1 MTRKIKINEM
11 NYLYEDIQAVKK
23 YYPNIPDDIFMELIA
38 LDPTYTG
45 KNSVGKYG
53 KWILNIYNK
62 GKITEEDFPEI
73 KKILEQFTIYKNRIA
88 NKDLNSY
95 KSVEE
100 LSDAL
105 AAVVDDDSML
115 SDRQKLRFRKNVKS
129 GKIKTSAEDDYD
141 IVLDTPNF
149 IVYVPNT
156 HEASMKLGKGTEWC
170 TAHEN
175 PDWYNNYTRKGK
187 LYIVKNKKTGERWQY
202 SDSTKDFL
210 NDEDDSFDVIELMKQ
225 DKQLSKFFEKFLN
238 VDFYSFDGTFVYD
251 GEKVPE
257 TLRNYVTA
265 VVIPDGV
272 TSIGKSAFDG
282 CCLLTSVE
290 IPDSV
295 ESIGVAAF
303 AYCESLTS
311 VIIPDSVTSIGNSAF
326 KGCESLTSVNIPNSV
341 TDIGDRA
348 FRECVVLRSVDIGN
362 GVKSIGISAFA
373 YCKNL
378 KSVTI
383 PNSVK
388 SIGDSAF
395 IYCDSLA
402 SITIPDSVISIG
414 AYAFSQCTSLAS
426 VEIPDGVTYIGDFA
440 FDSCKNLKSITIPD
454 SVTSIGVYS
463 FDGCGLLTVYTDN
476 KKVKAYCSNYNIKC
490 EPMSKAKTESLNK
503 RQIKLTIAEDTC
515 CVPAKTSYIEDG
527 FDKNG
532 IYYFGKK
539 PTLPKSWR
547 DVQNKKKRKV
557 ANEMIK
563 LRESNNM
570 HDEYLFVTS
579 KQVQDSDG
587 FWTDY
592 TMYAHIQV
600 PTDVWYNLLRNEMFS
615 MADIPDE
622 YITEYVFV
630 FGDNDMYDPNDGM
643 TSFDWECDS
652 EKEAWDW
659 FQDYTGFGDEDDL

>member
-1 MTRKIKINEM
+1 MVISLKLKINEM
-11 NYLYEDIQAVKK
+11 DYLYEDIQAVKK

-38 LDPTYTG
+38 LDPTFTG

-73 KKILEQFTIYKNRIA
+73 KKILGQFTIYKNRIA

-170 TAHEN
+170 TTHEN
-175 PDWYNNYTRKGK
+175 PDWYNKYTENDGK
-187 LYIVKNKKTGERWQY
+187 LYIIKNKKTGERWQY
-202 SDSTKDFL
+202 SDATGDFL
-210 NDEDDSFDVIELMKQ
+210 DSNDDTFNVAKLMKQ
-225 DKQLSKFFEKFLN
+225 DEQLSKFFEKFLK
-238 VDFYSFDGTFVYD
+238 VDFYNFDGTFVYD
-251 GEKVPE
+251 GKRVPKNI
-257 TLRNYVTA
+257 RHYVTT
-265 VVIPDGV
+265 VNIPYGV
-272 TSIGKSAFDG
+272 TSIGAYAFSH
-282 CCLLTSVE
+282 CTSLTSVE

-295 ESIGVAAF
+295 ESIGQIAF
-303 AYCESLTS
+303 QGCERLES
-311 VIIPDSVTSIGNSAF
+311 VNIPDSVT
-326 KGCESLTSVNIPNSV
+326 
-341 TDIGDRA
+341 
-348 FRECVVLRSVDIGN
+348 
-362 GVKSIGISAFA
+362 
-373 YCKNL
+373 
-378 KSVTI
+378 
-383 PNSVK
+383 
-388 SIGDSAF
+388 
-395 IYCDSLA
+395 
-402 SITIPDSVISIG
+402 
-414 AYAFSQCTSLAS
+414 
-426 VEIPDGVTYIGDFA
+426 YIGDYA
-440 FDSCKNLKSITIPD
+440 FYDCD
-454 SVTSIGVYS
+454 
-463 FDGCGLLTVYTDN
+463 LLTVYTDN
-476 KKVKAYCSNYNIKC
+476 EKVKTYCSDNDINCKPI
-490 EPMSKAKTESLNK
+490 SKARTESLNK
-503 RQIKLTIAEDTC
+503 RQIKLKIKEDTC
-515 CVPAKTSYIEDG
+515 CIPSKTAYVEDG
-527 FDKNG
+527 FDDNG
-532 IYYFGKK
+532 IYYFGNK
-539 PTLPKSWR
+539 PNPPKSWR
-547 DVQNKKKRKV
+547 DEFNKKKQKKG
-557 ANEMIK
+557 ATNEMIK

-592 TMYAHIQV
+592 TMYAHIQA
-600 PTDVWYNLLRNEMFS
+600 PTDVWYDLLRNGITGVE
-615 MADIPDE
+615 DIPDE

>member
-1 MTRKIKINEM
+1 MD
-11 NYLYEDIQAVKK
+11 YLYEDIQAVKK
-23 YYPNIPDDIFMELIA
+23 YYPNIQDDTFMELIA
-38 LDPTYTG
+38 LDPTFTG

-73 KKILEQFTIYKNRIA
+73 KKILNQFTVYKNRIA

-129 GKIKTSAEDDYD
+129 GKIKTSAEDDYN

-156 HEASMKLGKGTEWC
+156 HESSMKLGKGTKWC

-175 PDWYNNYTRKGK
+175 HDYYNHYTKNDGK
-187 LYIVKNKKTGERWQY
+187 LYIVKNKNTGERWQY
-202 SDSTKDFL
+202 SDSTGDFL
-210 NDEDDSFDVIELMKQ
+210 DSNNDTFNVAKLMKQ
-225 DKQLSKFFEKFLN
+225 DKQLSKFFGKILKI
-238 VDFYSFDGTFVYD
+238 DFYNFDGTFVYD

-257 TLRNYVTA
+257 NIRRYVTT
-265 VVIPDGV
+265 VEIPNSVETIGDRAFYNCTSLTSITIPSSV
-272 TSIGKSAFDG
+272 TSINNLAFYYCTSLKSI
-282 CCLLTSVE
+282 TITNS
-290 IPDSV
+290 IT
-295 ESIGVAAF
+295 SIGVAAF
-303 AYCESLTS
+303 FYCKSLLS
-311 VIIPDSVTSIGNSAF
+311 IEIPDSVTSIGTSAF
-326 KGCESLTSVNIPNSV
+326 SDCTSLKSVVIGSGVTSISKNAFRYCTSLTSITIPNSV
-341 TDIGDRA
+341 T
-348 FRECVVLRSVDIGN
+348 
-362 GVKSIGISAFA
+362 
-373 YCKNL
+373 
-378 KSVTI
+378 
-383 PNSVK
+383 
-388 SIGDSAF
+388 SIGDAAF
-395 IYCDSLA
+395 FSCTSLE
-402 SITIPDSVISIG
+402 SITIP
-414 AYAFSQCTSLAS
+414 
-426 VEIPDGVTYIGDFA
+426 E
-440 FDSCKNLKSITIPD
+440 
-454 SVTSIGVYS
+454 SVTSIGKYS
-463 FDGCGLLTVYTDN
+463 FARCTGLTSITIPNSIASIGDDVFNGCDLLTVYTDN
-476 KKVKAYCSNYNIKC
+476 EKVKTYCSDNDINCRPI
-490 EPMSKAKTESLNK
+490 SKSKTESLNK
-503 RQIKLTIAEDTC
+503 RQIKLKIKEDTC
-515 CVPAKTSYIEDG
+515 CIPSKTAYAEDG
-527 FDKNG
+527 FDDNG
-532 IYYFGKK
+532 IYYFGNK
-539 PTLPKSWR
+539 PNPPKSWR
-547 DVQNKKKRKV
+547 DEFNKKKQKKG
-557 ANEMIK
+557 ATNEMIK

-592 TMYAHIQV
+592 TMYAHIQA
-600 PTDVWYNLLRNEMFS
+600 PTDVWYDLLKNEMTS
-615 MADIPDE
+615 IEDIPDE